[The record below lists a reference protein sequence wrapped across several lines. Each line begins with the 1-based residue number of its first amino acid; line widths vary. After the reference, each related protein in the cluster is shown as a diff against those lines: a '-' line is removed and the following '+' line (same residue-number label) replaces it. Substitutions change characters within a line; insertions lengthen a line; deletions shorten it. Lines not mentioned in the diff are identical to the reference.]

1 MTQIKKMVTV
11 LGACF
16 LLCSLVSCA
25 TTDQNDGQVEGS
37 YAGGPGVDGGHM
49 HQNKK

>member
-1 MTQIKKMVTV
+1 MTLIKKMVTV

-25 TTDQNDGQVEGS
+25 TTDQNDGWREVMLE
-37 YAGGPGVDGGHM
+37 VLV
-49 HQNKK
+49 